1 MRMEFNRLV
10 LVKRYLWGSLLVAI
24 IPLAL
29 MAGLYDRYS
38 SYLHDKLIV
47 ERIDG
52 DLQTALVKMQG
63 FLDTQIYH
71 LENLADLPE
80 IGEFLIRGKTHSAS
94 PQLTDFFYLITNSQD
109 IYGAEFF
116 DVEGELV
123 HSIPTR
129 SISTLSQTY
138 NQLPIVKTKSVEIL
152 GPIAPKNG
160 KPGWFLIRKNV
171 IRLGEKIGTIVL
183 KVRLTS
189 FTEQASLLY
198 RVGVYQPFLNT
209 ASLNTTFRQSF
220 SVVGTQE
227 IPGSLITTSASFLP
241 GWTLSL
247 HSFGKDIA
255 DPRLY
260 IRYLLLIFA
269 ALSAFGIVALF
280 VHMSERLAHLISP
293 LNEGARSIAKGDFSV
308 RVSEDGPGEIKSL
321 AKSFNE
327 MSARL
332 NSLIHTRVDSERRA
346 ALGNLAAGIAHEV
359 RNPLAIISTT
369 IHGLKRSEKD
379 QNRKD
384 MLEIINEEIIRTDGI
399 VEEFLDYARPREPK
413 NEATLVRDVLNSV
426 VTLTS
431 ATMSKQKVKLNRTG
445 DASIRLDVDSSHLR
459 QVLMNIVLNS
469 LDAMPD
475 GGHLTIRTTR
485 NESSGEIL
493 IQDSGA
499 GMDAACLKKAQTPF
513 FTSKK
518 GGTGLGLAICSQLI
532 SANGGTLNIE
542 SELGK
547 GTSVSLTFPL
557 AKSDAHTKLTSRKA
571 SDQ

>member
-1 MRMEFNRLV
+1 MIMEFNRLV

-52 DLQTALVKMQG
+52 DLQTAIVKMQG

-80 IGEFLIRGKTHSAS
+80 IGDFLVSRKTHSAS
-94 PQLTDFFYLITNSQD
+94 PQLTDFFYLITNGQD
-109 IYGAEFF
+109 VYGAEFF
-116 DVEGELV
+116 DVEGQLV

-129 SISTLSQTY
+129 SALTPLNTY
-138 NQLPIVKTKSVEIL
+138 HKLPLVKTKTVDIL
-152 GPIAPKNG
+152 GPIPPENG
-160 KPGWFLIRKNV
+160 KPGWFVIRKDV
-171 IRLGEKIGTIVL
+171 IRLGEKIGSIVL

-189 FTEQASLLY
+189 LTEQASLLY
-198 RVGVYQPFLNT
+198 RDGVYQPFLNT
-209 ASLNTTFRQSF
+209 ASKASY
-220 SVVGTQE
+220 SVLGTKE
-227 IPGSLITTSASFLP
+227 VPGSVITTSTALLP
-241 GWTLSL
+241 GWTISL
-247 HSFGKDIA
+247 HSYGKDLA

-260 IRYLLLIFA
+260 IRYLLLIFV

-293 LNEGARSIAKGDFSV
+293 LNEGARSIANGDFSV
-308 RVSEDGPGEIKSL
+308 RVSEDGPGEIRSL

-327 MSARL
+327 MSSRL

-359 RNPLAIISTT
+359 RNPLAIIGTT
-369 IHGLKRSEKD
+369 IHGLKRSEKEPA
-379 QNRKD
+379 RKE
-384 MLEIINEEIIRTDGI
+384 MLEVINEEIIRTDAI

-431 ATMSKQKVKLNRTG
+431 ATMSKQDVKLNLTG
-445 DASIRLDVDSSHLR
+445 DASIHLEVDPSHLR
-459 QVLMNIVLNS
+459 QILMNIVLNS
-469 LDAMPD
+469 LDAMPN
-475 GGHLTIRTTR
+475 GGHLTIRTIR
-485 NESSGEIL
+485 NVNSGEIL
-493 IQDSGA
+493 IQDSGN
-499 GMDAACLKKAQTPF
+499 GMDASCLTQAQTPF

-532 SANGGTLNIE
+532 SANGGTLKIE
-542 SELGK
+542 SEVGH
-547 GTSVSLTFPL
+547 GTSVSITLPL
-557 AKSDAHTKLTSRKA
+557 VSQALKKQLSSSQDCDL
-571 SDQ
+571 